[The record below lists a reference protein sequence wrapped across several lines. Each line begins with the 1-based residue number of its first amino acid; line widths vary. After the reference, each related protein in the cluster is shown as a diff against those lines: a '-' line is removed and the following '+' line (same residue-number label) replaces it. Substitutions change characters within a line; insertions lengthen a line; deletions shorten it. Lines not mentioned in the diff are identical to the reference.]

1 MKMVLF
7 CSGLGM
13 HMRERLITDPRDGC
27 WARMDTFKEKQD
39 LKGVFGRGRARPGRC
54 GIINTRLTSDCV

>member
-7 CSGLGM
+7 CGGLGM
-13 HMRERLITDPRDGC
+13 PMRERLIAYPRDGC

-39 LKGVFGRGRARPGRC
+39 LKDVFGRGRAPWTVWNHQHE
-54 GIINTRLTSDCV
+54 INK